1 MVGCLPDDGGGGAA
15 LFFDDLMEERES
27 LLPFM
32 EDNESLLPC
41 DLNEEELNR
50 VDAEVARRDSTSARS
65 FSPTEELVARA
76 AST

>member
-1 MVGCLPDDGGGGAA
+1 M
-15 LFFDDLMEERES
+15 
-27 LLPFM
+27 LPFI

-41 DLNEEELNR
+41 DLNEEEPKS
-50 VDAEVARRDSTSARS
+50 VDAEIARRDSTSARS

>member
-1 MVGCLPDDGGGGAA
+1 MVVGCLPDDGGGGAA
-15 LFFDDLMEERES
+15 RFFDDRMEERES

-41 DLNEEELNR
+41 DLSEEPKR
-50 VDAEVARRDSTSARS
+50 RDAEAARRDSTSARS